1 MHISLSPLMY
11 LKDFVLVL
19 DYYILYEVAILNWVK
34 PYNSIAHACS
44 ESQNYRT
51 ERANISSYP
60 PSHLERGRGVGSGE
74 WGVGGGE
81 GGVGSKRRIKPT
93 VKYQHQSL
101 FGMTV

>member
-11 LKDFVLVL
+11 LRDFVLVL
-19 DYYILYEVAILNWVK
+19 DYYILYEVAILNLVK

-44 ESQNYRT
+44 ESQNHRT
-51 ERANISSYP
+51 ERANISSSPLP
-60 PSHLERGRGVGSGE
+60 PSHLGRGRGVGSGE
-74 WGVGGGE
+74 W
-81 GGVGSKRRIKPT
+81 GVGSKRRIKPT